1 MGEMA
6 KASEQIIDEI
16 LVLDCQAGRTRAFD
30 ALVSRWHKRL
40 WQHAYRLVGDRDAAW
55 DVTQQSW
62 LSIIKGLRRLR
73 EPAHFKAW
81 AYRITTSK
89 AVDWIRKSQQQ
100 RQVSIEA
107 MPNRQSSATEDTEV
121 KELLEKLDV
130 KKKAVLSLYY
140 FEQLNVTEISMALKI
155 PKGTV
160 RSRLH
165 HAREELR
172 RLWQE
177 YIDE

>member
-1 MGEMA
+1 MGGMA
-6 KASEQIIDEI
+6 KASEEIIDEI
-16 LVLDCQAGRTRAFD
+16 LVLDSQGGRAKAME

-40 WQHAYRLVGDRDAAW
+40 WQHAYRLVGDSDAAW

-62 LSIIKGLRRLR
+62 LTITKGLRKLR

-89 AVDWIRKSQQQ
+89 AVDWIRKDQ
-100 RQVSIEA
+100 RQRHNRIETVQA
-107 MPNRQSSATEDTEV
+107 QRPGAVEDTGV
-121 KELLEKLDV
+121 RELLEKLDV
-130 KKKAVLSLYY
+130 KKKVVLSLYY

-165 HAREELR
+165 SAREELKH
-172 RLWQE
+172 LWRE
-177 YIDE
+177 YFEE

>member
-1 MGEMA
+1 MA

-16 LVLDCQAGRTRAFD
+16 LVLDSQAGRTKAME
-30 ALVSRWHKRL
+30 ALVSRWHRRL
-40 WQHAYRLVGDRDAAW
+40 WQHACRLVGDSDAAW

-62 LSIIKGLRRLR
+62 LTIIKGLRNLR

-89 AVDWIRKSQQQ
+89 AVDWIRKDQ
-100 RQVSIEA
+100 RQKHVRIEA
-107 MPNRQSSATEDTEV
+107 LRSQPSEAARDAGV

-130 KKKAVLSLYY
+130 KKKVVLSLYY
-140 FEQLNVTEISMALKI
+140 FEQLNVTEISTALKI
-155 PKGTV
+155 SKGTV

-165 HAREELR
+165 RAREELKD
-172 RLWQE
+172 LWQKYVE
-177 YIDE
+177 E